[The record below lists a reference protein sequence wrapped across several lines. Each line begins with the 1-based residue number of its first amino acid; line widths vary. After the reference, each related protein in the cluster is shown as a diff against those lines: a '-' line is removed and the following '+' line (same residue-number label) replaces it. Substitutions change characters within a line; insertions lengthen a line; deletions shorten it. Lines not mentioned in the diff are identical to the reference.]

1 MSTMRRLLKQL
12 QAPLEIILVVLYRLV
27 PSGILRPPNFA
38 PVGGIGI
45 YGGARLPLWQ
55 ALSMPLIIM
64 LVSDYLLWKLA
75 GLAPFDVFVYASF
88 VIYVLLG
95 RLVRNSR
102 SPTRIALVTLIGSV
116 QFYLITNF
124 GFWYTYDPHHS
135 LSGLLSAYVAGLLF
149 FPFTLGGDLM
159 FTGLL
164 VYVHDW
170 VAKHLT
176 EEEDIPEEVPAKEGV
191 PAEAREP
198 SAQPEQ
204 APA

>member
-1 MSTMRRLLKQL
+1 MRRLLKRL
-12 QAPLEIILVVLYRLV
+12 LAPLEIILVVLYRLV

-55 ALSMPLIIM
+55 ALSTPLLIM
-64 LVSDYLLWKLA
+64 LVSDFLLWKLA
-75 GLAPFDVFVYASF
+75 RLAPFDVFVYVSF

-95 RLVRNSR
+95 RLVRHSR
-102 SPTRIALVTLIGSV
+102 SPARIALVTFIGSL

-124 GFWYTYDPHHS
+124 GFWYKYDSRHT
-135 LSGLLSAYVAGLLF
+135 LAGLLSAYLMGLPY
-149 FPFTLGGDLM
+149 FPFTLGGDLA

-176 EEEDIPEEVPAKEGV
+176 EEEDIPEELPATAEVPAD
-191 PAEAREP
+191 AREP
-198 SAQPEQ
+198 AVQPEQ

>member
-1 MSTMRRLLKQL
+1 MPAMRQLMKQL
-12 QAPLEIILVVLYRLV
+12 LAPLEIMLAALYRLI
-27 PSGILRPPNFA
+27 PSAFRPPNLA
-38 PVGGIGI
+38 PVGGMAI

-55 ALSMPLIIM
+55 ALTMPLLIM
-64 LVSDYLLWKLA
+64 IVSDFLLWRIY
-75 GLAPFDVFVYASF
+75 GWRPFDLFVYVSF

-95 RLVRNSR
+95 RLVRHSR
-102 SPTRIALVTLIGSV
+102 SPARIALVTFIGSV
-116 QFYLITNF
+116 QFFLITNF
-124 GFWYTYDPHHS
+124 GAWYDYDIYPHT
-135 LSGLLSAYVAGLLF
+135 LRGLSACYVAGLLF
-149 FPFTLGGDLM
+149 FPFTLGGDLV

-176 EEEDIPEEVPAKEGV
+176 EEADIPEEVPAEEGV

-198 SAQPEQ
+198 KAQPEQ